1 MCLGI
6 CYLRLNSS
14 ARDCIAPTMVCY
26 YALYGPV
33 FVPLPGTSAITPADD
48 FLKMAGN
55 MAATLTIIY

>member
-1 MCLGI
+1 
-6 CYLRLNSS
+6 
-14 ARDCIAPTMVCY
+14 MVCY